1 MKHQGYLRRLA
12 GATAAAALT
21 LAVGVGAVAAH
32 SHVVNQGTDRET
44 VIANGQNHP
53 LFVFD
58 AATGTY
64 VSCDTNTLLPGFG
77 PAWFGLETAHH
88 GPDSGDAGKGDG
100 CYAADSSP
108 SGEGD
113 DVNPAID

>member
-1 MKHQGYLRRLA
+1 MNHHGHLRRLT
-12 GATAAAALT
+12 GAVAAAT
-21 LAVGVGAVAAH
+21 FTVAVGAGAVAAH
-32 SHVVNQGTDRET
+32 SHVVNQGTDQET

-53 LFVFD
+53 AFVFD

-64 VSCDTNTLLPGFG
+64 VSCDTNTLLLGFG
-77 PAWFGLETAHH
+77 PAWFGVETAHH
-88 GPDSGDAGKGDG
+88 GPDSGDPGKGDG